1 MAEKDF
7 YTDAET
13 TILAVGRYVS
23 AFHLAQEKRPKEL
36 SPEWLTVM
44 DNFIESL
51 RVLDKHKKGHQLLLE
66 WYARKSSTPRRQI
79 HSFVNDLWSEFAKDQ
94 ERVKLIANDY
104 FRRCVWEF
112 ILGAAFCI
120 ASPTALIL
128 LLPFLGNPV
137 ILAPVFILTCI
148 LIPLLAH
155 FMLINPASK
164 HMNAGLTLNKAFSFE
179 NSSEPKQKRFPGA
192 FINEANFEEV
202 RQEISEQYN
211 ILDGGTAIQ
220 L

>member
-1 MAEKDF
+1 MSEKDF

-23 AFHLAQEKRPKEL
+23 AFHFAQKKRPKEL
-36 SPEWLTVM
+36 SREWLTVM

-66 WYARKSSTPRRQI
+66 WYDRRSSTPRKQI
-79 HSFVNDLWSEFAKDQ
+79 HSFVNDLWGEFTKDQ
-94 ERVKLIANDY
+94 ERIKLIANDY

-137 ILAPVFILTCI
+137 ILGPVFILTCI
-148 LIPLLAH
+148 MIPLLAH

-179 NSSEPKQKRFPGA
+179 NSSGAKQRQFRDT
-192 FINEANFEEV
+192 FFNERYYEEAK
-202 RQEISEQYN
+202 QDILEQYD
-211 ILDGGTAIQ
+211 ILDGAAAIQ